1 MDNTQLLHKEINVKT
16 MSKAESMLSDLE
28 MSAKSLER
36 YINFFYENGDKN
48 LSAYTDSGKEIAN
61 KVYDVVD
68 FIQEQIEQNP
78 NYKSIYK

>member
-1 MDNTQLLHKEINVKT
+1 MKT
-16 MSKAESMLSDLE
+16 MSKEQSMQSDLE
-28 MSAKSLER
+28 MSARSLKR
-36 YINFFYENGDKN
+36 YINFFYENGDK
-48 LSAYTDSGKEIAN
+48 EIAD